1 MTPASRVSPAADV
14 SKRPSRWCLLVA
26 ILYLHVVI
34 TSAALAETVV
44 DTRYQYYQEDSGRI
58 RVNSDYSFF
67 RVDLSDTVAL
77 DGTLLYSA
85 ISGAS
90 PTGLPPDKRGGP
102 VPVVSL
108 HDERYAGTINV
119 TAPIANHSL
128 KAGFSYSYESD
139 YLSLGGSITDTI
151 SLNQKNTDL
160 VLGFAYTDDVVG
172 ANGSD
177 FSAKKR
183 SYDYMIGINQV
194 LSPNTTL
201 AVNFGIGQ
209 KQGYLSDPYKRALV
223 NGGVYYDNR
232 PGRKLEELAYLQ
244 LTHYIESM
252 EASLELAY
260 RFGNNNH
267 GSHSHTGIIALN
279 KYLFGKRLVVRP
291 SFRYYRQT
299 AADYYATEFTG
310 NPQYYSSDYRVSA
323 EETFN
328 LGLQVRYWL
337 IPDKCGLDLG
347 YERYISRGLD
357 HVTSQSAYPDAHSFT
372 VGIHVSF

>member
-1 MTPASRVSPAADV
+1 MFPTLIPLIKNWRQTTI
-14 SKRPSRWCLLVA
+14 VA
-26 ILYLHVVI
+26 VIHIYLC
-34 TSAALAETVV
+34 SAALSETVV

-58 RVNSDYSFF
+58 RVDSDYSLF
-67 RVDLSDTVAL
+67 RVDLSDTIAL
-77 DGTLLYSA
+77 DGTLLYSS

-90 PTGLPPDKRGGP
+90 PTGLPPDYKGGQ

-108 HDERYAGTINV
+108 TDERYAGTLNL
-119 TAPIANHSL
+119 TTPFANHTL
-128 KAGFSYSYESD
+128 KTGISYSSESD
-139 YLSLGGSITDTI
+139 YVSRGASITDSI

-160 VLGFAYTDDVVG
+160 VLGFAYTDDTVG

-201 AVNFGIGQ
+201 SLNVGIGQ
-209 KQGYLSDPYKRALV
+209 KQGYLSDPYKRVLL
-223 NGGVYYDNR
+223 NDGVYYDNR
-232 PGRKLEELAYLQ
+232 PGRKLEELGFVQ
-244 LTHYIESM
+244 LTHYIESLD
-252 EASLELAY
+252 ASIETSY
-260 RFGNNNH
+260 RFGNNDH
-267 GSHSHTGIIALN
+267 GSHSHTAIVAFYKN
-279 KYLFGKRLVVRP
+279 FFNKRLVVRP

-299 AADYYATEFTG
+299 AADFYATEFTG

-328 LGLQVRYWL
+328 LGLQIRWWMVQ
-337 IPDKCGLDLG
+337 DKFALDLG

-357 HVTSQSAYPDAHSFT
+357 GVTSQSAYPDANSVTIGVHASF
-372 VGIHVSF
+372 